1 METTFKMTITEA
13 VEKIYNIIM
22 EQEVFSKHLRTDI
35 TAVEVGSASTQIYV
49 DTKNNYFRK
58 AIGRVVKANPDI
70 FFLGSFNKEL
80 RYVDLMHTQDFR
92 KYLIS
97 QAMAQQLT

>member
-1 METTFKMTITEA
+1 MTTQYNMTLNEA
-13 VEKIYNIIM
+13 IEKIYNIII
-22 EQEVFSKHLRTDI
+22 EQEVFSKHLRNDI

-58 AIGRVVKANPDI
+58 AIGRVLKANPDI

-80 RYVDLMHTQDFR
+80 RYIDLMHTQEFR
-92 KYLIS
+92 MYFIS
-97 QAMAQQLT
+97 QEMAQ